1 MHRALS
7 TAHLILSFVPP
18 SEVAIT
24 VLILTD
30 TEIKSEK

>member
-1 MHRALS
+1 MHRALG
-7 TAHLILSFVPP
+7 TAHLILSLVPP

-30 TEIKSEK
+30 IEIKSEK